1 MVDDDGPGEW
11 LPVSEAAERLGITE
25 GNLRVRMTRRRVRSR
40 KDNQGRV
47 TVFVPER
54 NNAVILQTGNSDQPT
69 PPPQEE
75 KDTPETAIPLSV
87 LEEMQ
92 AVYND
97 VVGLQRRSYEE
108 RLADQK
114 TLYEDRV
121 DRGDHL
127 KAIEDQKE
135 RYEAQI
141 TDLKAQH
148 AALTAAQ
155 QDQIDF
161 LRSELER
168 SQEAAREQIQAV
180 EARHQELIKLVGM
193 LLQKIDK

>member
-1 MVDDDGPGEW
+1 MVDDEGPGDW
-11 LPVSEAAERLGITE
+11 LTVPEAAEKLGITE

-47 TVFVPER
+47 TVFVPDGVTTE
-54 NNAVILQTGNSDQPT
+54 ILHPENDDQPA
-69 PPPQEE
+69 PQDGEN
-75 KDTPETAIPLSV
+75 KPETAIPLSV

-97 VVGLQRRSYEE
+97 VVGLQRHSYEE
-108 RLADQK
+108 RLTDQK
-114 TLYEDRV
+114 TLYEGRV
-121 DRGDHL
+121 DRQDHQQAL
-127 KAIEDQKE
+127 DSQKE

-161 LRSELER
+161 LRGELEKG
-168 SQEAAREQIQAV
+168 QEAAREQIQAV

-193 LLQKIDK
+193 LLQKIS